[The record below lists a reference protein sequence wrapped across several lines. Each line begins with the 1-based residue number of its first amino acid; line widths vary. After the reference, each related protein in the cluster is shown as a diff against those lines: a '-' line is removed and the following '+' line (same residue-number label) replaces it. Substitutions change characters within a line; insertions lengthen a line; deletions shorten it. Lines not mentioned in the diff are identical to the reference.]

1 MRHMTILSGIGSS
14 HGIVA
19 GQIHFFDNAAKP
31 EKARK
36 ALDRAA
42 ENERFEHARAA
53 AVGMLGELRERA
65 AREVGGDE
73 AMIFD
78 TQRMILE
85 DPDFIDAVA
94 KLILEDG
101 YAAEYAVQEAG
112 HRFARVF
119 WRMDDAYL
127 RERGADIVDLCN
139 GLIRQL
145 RGLKEQE
152 LCEARG
158 QWVIAAHRFL
168 PSEVIRLERGRVLAI
183 VTSGGTRDSHAS
195 ILART
200 MGVPA
205 VVGVGK
211 GLFALREGEI
221 SVVDGYSGRVFIH
234 PDERTL
240 KAVREQCHGPRV
252 LIPAIE

>member
-1 MRHMTILSGIGSS
+1 M
-14 HGIVA
+14 
-19 GQIHFFDNAAKP
+19 
-31 EKARK
+31 
-36 ALDRAA
+36 
-42 ENERFEHARAA
+42 
-53 AVGMLGELRERA
+53 
-65 AREVGGDE
+65 
-73 AMIFD
+73 
-78 TQRMILE
+78 
-85 DPDFIDAVA
+85 
-94 KLILEDG
+94 
-101 YAAEYAVQEAG
+101 
-112 HRFARVF
+112 
-119 WRMDDAYL
+119 
-127 RERGADIVDLCN
+127 
-139 GLIRQL
+139 
-145 RGLKEQE
+145 
-152 LCEARG
+152 
-158 QWVIAAHRFL
+158 
-168 PSEVIRLERGRVLAI
+168 IRLERGRVLAI